1 MFRRSLIAAITLLS
15 VTTVALAF
23 DESKYPEWRSQ
34 WRRPQGVGIQWDP
47 SKPLGPPQQA
57 KPSGTGGQRRTRQQ
71 RHAVGTKTKPS
82 RQAYVSCVQAAQ
94 DLAALERC
102 QALLP

>member
-1 MFRRSLIAAITLLS
+1 VTEPKNALPPSRIAGIPRAKLGTQ
-15 VTTVALAF
+15 A
-23 DESKYPEWRSQ
+23 DE
-34 WRRPQGVGIQWDP
+34 V
-47 SKPLGPPQQA
+47 LGPPHQP
-57 KPSGTGGQRRTRQQ
+57 KPSGTGDQRRIRQQ
-71 RHAVGTKTKPS
+71 GHAVGTKTKPS